1 MVICSISFTSLCR
14 HHTQLWCSLQWVH
27 TQLTQRPLRNK
38 SSRLDLQSVVG
49 SKWAK
54 CLAQEYVCY
63 HNWKRGGGGGGA
75 VSVSSTKSLSGHLRD
90 VFCPIFAHFNLSLQ
104 LFPFPSPPV
113 PQVGA
118 ARFPSGLSLAERA
131 DEVSIDLI
139 LWKTYWQRPEKAR
152 PGTKS
157 SLAHFFP
164 KVSTRRKTE
173 KHNYSSYW
181 LIFFFFFSP

>member
-1 MVICSISFTSLCR
+1 MFAIITE
-14 HHTQLWCSLQWVH
+14 
-27 TQLTQRPLRNK
+27 K
-38 SSRLDLQSVVG
+38 
-49 SKWAK
+49 
-54 CLAQEYVCY
+54 
-63 HNWKRGGGGGGA
+63 GGGGGA

-113 PQVGA
+113 PQVGG

-181 LIFFFFFSP
+181 LIFFFFFLHKQRDRLNSGTKGRDTKKKERGGSRRGHGYQGKPEETMENNKKKGQKRK